1 MALCKIRRGLRQ
13 LLPNTEGAA
22 MLEMAFVAPV
32 MIMLYLMAYIL
43 SDAVACNRKVTVAT
57 RELTDV
63 TSRYMSLQQSDLTN
77 IIAAAQQV
85 LAPYKSD
92 TAHATIRISEVQV
105 ATATQA
111 TVVWS
116 CTNAPT
122 NSIVTGTGVVVP
134 TGLISTPMLPN
145 ASSTPAVAG
154 AYLLMGEISY
164 NYTPVFS
171 FAGAG
176 AMTFQDRI
184 FLVPRSAT
192 NIPLSGACP
201 SQSSGN

>member
-13 LLPNTEGAA
+13 LVPNTDGAA
-22 MLEMAFVAPV
+22 MLEMAFVAPLL
-32 MIMLYLMAYIL
+32 IMLYLMAYIL

-85 LAPYKSD
+85 LAPYPSD
-92 TAHATIRISEVQV
+92 MAHATIRISEVQV
-105 ATATQA
+105 TTTTQA
-111 TVVWS
+111 NVVWS
-116 CTNAPT
+116 CTNALK
-122 NSIVTGTGVVVP
+122 NSITTGTAVTVP
-134 TGLISTPMLPN
+134 TGMISTPMLPN
-145 ASSTPAVAG
+145 STSTPAVAG
-154 AYLLMGEISY
+154 AYLLMGEVSY
-164 NYTPVFS
+164 NYTPAFS
-171 FAGAG
+171 FGGAG

-192 NIPLSGACP
+192 NIPLSGSCP
-201 SQSSGN
+201 SQA